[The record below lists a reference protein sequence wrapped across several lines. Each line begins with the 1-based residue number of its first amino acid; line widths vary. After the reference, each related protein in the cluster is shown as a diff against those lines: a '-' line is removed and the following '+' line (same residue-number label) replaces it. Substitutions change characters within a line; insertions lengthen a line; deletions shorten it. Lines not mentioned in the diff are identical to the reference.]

1 MIDAKHFVNPVK
13 KAWDPGRRDAAQV
26 TKTQLSKTAR
36 CVFSKCQ
43 STKNVAV
50 QLLTKCP
57 SQGEV
62 NRDGQWCR
70 MRGVKTVTHWLAT
83 MHPITSFHL
92 DLPKYPPV
100 ILPFS
105 TTFVAYVN
113 DFFHINFCSTSQT
126 IAPANDGIS
135 LVQLYKITVLAFAR
149 QLLPSLLL
157 IFVFPDP
164 RLAPACQILARPNPV
179 INCELAES
187 PVVTP
192 V

>member
-1 MIDAKHFVNPVK
+1 MRS
-13 KAWDPGRRDAAQV
+13 WEEGRRAGHQDSIEQNCKV
-26 TKTQLSKTAR
+26 CIFQMSID
-36 CVFSKCQ
+36 
-43 STKNVAV
+43 KNVAV